1 MQKRNLLRKT
11 DELLTAD
18 NCEEKG
24 VVEETF
30 KITLKKSFKQFDMKK
45 PVCVSSTC
53 KSCLVFSRASPMN
66 AVTCLAAVQHCK
78 ARKNIAN
85 KVYLFEGGEMQL

>member
-30 KITLKKSFKQFDMKK
+30 KITLKKKF
-45 PVCVSSTC
+45 PVV
-53 KSCLVFSRASPMN
+53 
-66 AVTCLAAVQHCK
+66 
-78 ARKNIAN
+78 
-85 KVYLFEGGEMQL
+85 